1 MVDIVTGKDLFIV
14 INKSRKSAFTA
25 FYTNFFQ
32 KLLLTSDKYVKDI
45 FVAEEIVQ
53 NVFLKIWESPECLED
68 IKSIKPYLYT
78 AVINAS
84 ISYINRQKNIEK
96 HHIKIAANL
105 TEEYFLD
112 LDEDNDLIILL
123 HNEIEKLPPQCK
135 KIFKLNRFDR
145 LKYRE
150 IANQLNLSERTVE
163 NHIAHALKV
172 LRIAML
178 SNSIV
183 TKRDKGYKLLMTLYL
198 F

>member
-1 MVDIVTGKDLFIV
+1 M
-14 INKSRKSAFTA
+14 
-25 FYTNFFQ
+25 
-32 KLLLTSDKYVKDI
+32 
-45 FVAEEIVQ
+45 
-53 NVFLKIWESPECLED
+53 
-68 IKSIKPYLYT
+68 YT